1 LPIVRLPGRTDT
13 ERMQRARRESIL
25 ATILFTDIVGSSDL
39 VAELGDRRWKM
50 LLARHNALVR
60 RELRRYGG
68 RELDTAGD
76 GFFASFDNP
85 GNAVRCAAAIVEAV
99 QGLGIDVRIGLHL
112 GQAEIMGRKL
122 GGVAVHI
129 AARVMA
135 LAGPAEV
142 LMSGVVQEV
151 LPSSD
156 FTSEDRGSHVLKGV
170 SRELRLF
177 RVVAVEKPLPGQ
189 LEPALAAERRAAVQ
203 APPLW
208 RRSYVPTVG
217 AVTVLVAGGVA
228 GAVLLGSGSSPSPRA
243 AVDYVARVD
252 PATRQVVARIPVG
265 EHPVDV
271 ALGEG
276 SVWVLDKDGSVRR
289 IDPVTNA
296 ATVIETVAEDPRAIA
311 AGEGGVWVVDGTRGI
326 IHKIDPASNLVLE
339 SLRIGQSVRDVTVG
353 EDAVWASAGDRVV
366 RIEPAS
372 GDTSDLEGVL
382 SGPGGPEVTAR
393 DRFTIAAGGGFVW
406 ETFSEFPQAGR
417 HDAATSDFRRF
428 DVGVQP
434 RGIALTGTDVWFAG
448 CGTPGTV
455 VRVNSLTGDV
465 LATLSAGGAVC
476 PYFEQGNAILL
487 AAGQDGVWVTDA
499 VNGTVARIDDTTNQV
514 DAPIRVGETPTAI
527 VVGLGSVWVAVDGE
541 VSPSPSTS

>member
-1 LPIVRLPGRTDT
+1 VRLPGRTDT
-13 ERMQRARRESIL
+13 KRMHRARRESIL

-60 RELRRYGG
+60 RELRRYVG

-85 GNAVRCAAAIVEAV
+85 GNAVRCAAAVVDAV
-99 QGLGIDVRIGLHL
+99 QDLGIDVRIGLHL

-142 LMSGVVQEV
+142 LMTGVVQEV
-151 LPSSD
+151 LPSTD

-170 SRELRLF
+170 SREWRLF
-177 RVVAVEKPLPGQ
+177 RVVAVEKPLPGP
-189 LEPALAAERRAAVQ
+189 LEPGVAAERRAAVQ

-208 RRSYVPTVG
+208 RRSYAPTVA

-228 GAVLLGSGSSPSPRA
+228 GAVLLGSSSSLSPRP

-296 ATVIETVAEDPRAIA
+296 ATVIETVAEDPTAIA
-311 AGEGGVWVVDGTRGI
+311 AGEGGVWVADGTKGI
-326 IHKIDPASNLVLE
+326 IHKIDPASNLVLD

-353 EDAVWASAGDRVV
+353 EDAVWASAGDRIV

-382 SGPGGPEVTAR
+382 SGPGGPEVTTK
-393 DRFTIAAGGGFVW
+393 DRFTISAGGGFVW
-406 ETFSEFPQAGR
+406 ETFSEIPQVGR
-417 HDAATSDFRRF
+417 HALATSDYRRF
-428 DVGVQP
+428 VVGVLP
-434 RGIALTGTDVWFAG
+434 RDIALTGTDVWFAG

-465 LATLSAGGAVC
+465 LATISAGGGVC
-476 PYFEQGNAILL
+476 PYFEQGNPILL
-487 AAGQDGVWVTDA
+487 APSQDGVWVTDA
-499 VNGTVARIDDTTNQV
+499 VNGTIARIDDTTNQV
-514 DAPIRVGETPTAI
+514 DTPIQVGETTTAI
-527 VVGLGSVWVAVDGE
+527 VVGLGSVWVAVDGMA
-541 VSPSPSTS
+541 SPSPLTS